1 MSDRFEDT
9 PELFG
14 EGLGTSTYGDI
25 KCNICG
31 KLYNKGEDERGVY
44 GVESEGGESVTHT
57 TFAELTVCYCCFAKI
72 ENEVLRRMG
81 SILSWYRR
89 ILDKQAERLRESN
102 EKLEKVENKARSEK
116 TLFDHLNND

>member
-1 MSDRFEDT
+1 MPDRFEDT

-31 KLYNKGEDERGVY
+31 KLYNKDELGFH
-44 GVESEGGESVTHT
+44 GGSEGGESVTHT
-57 TFAELTVCYCCFAKI
+57 TFAGLTVCYCCFAKI
-72 ENEVLRRMG
+72 ENEILRRMD

-89 ILDKQAERLRESN
+89 ILDKRTEQLRESN
-102 EKLEKVENKARSEK
+102 KRLEKVENKARSEK
-116 TLFDHLNND
+116 TLFDHLKND